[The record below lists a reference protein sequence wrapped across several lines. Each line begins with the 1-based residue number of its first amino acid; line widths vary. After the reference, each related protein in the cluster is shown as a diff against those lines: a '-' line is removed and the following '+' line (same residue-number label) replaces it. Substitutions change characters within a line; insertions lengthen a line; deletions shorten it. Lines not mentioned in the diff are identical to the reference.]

1 MENKQTNLI
10 VPESGVYG
18 DVDLSNKINEM
29 KTFNSPNLKEGR
41 FVGPG
46 GQPTPYATTQLIQSS
61 IMGNNMNSD
70 RGTGGSGG
78 GLGVGGEM
86 NEKHCWKPT
95 SVQQQKQEMGSQ
107 LQYNIMEQNKLN
119 KGECVEYPA
128 AMVKEV
134 NSEPWSSSTWFF
146 PLFSPLTALSASPWK
161 PVEEFHAHIFLG
173 SVSLLFSQHTRHH
186 SFFLPVCMAFM

>member
-29 KTFNSPNLKEGR
+29 KTFNSPNLKDGR

-78 GLGVGGEM
+78 GVGGEV
-86 NEKHCWKPT
+86 NEKHCWKPS

-107 LQYNIMEQNKLN
+107 MQYNIMEQNKLN
-119 KGECVEYPA
+119 KGEWNTQQLWLKRSASSHDLLPLDIF
-128 AMVKEV
+128 
-134 NSEPWSSSTWFF
+134 PLSSSLLA
-146 PLFSPLTALSASPWK
+146 LFILTLDSCRRISCSY
-161 PVEEFHAHIFLG
+161 F
-173 SVSLLFSQHTRHH
+173 T
-186 SFFLPVCMAFM
+186 

>member
-46 GQPTPYATTQLIQSS
+46 GQPTPYATTQLIQSA
-61 IMGNNMNSD
+61 IMGNNIISD

-78 GLGVGGEM
+78 GGGGLGEI

-95 SVQQQKQEMGSQ
+95 AIQQQKHEMSSQ

-119 KGECVEYPA
+119 KGECADYPA
-128 AMVKEV
+128 A
-134 NSEPWSSSTWFF
+134 NS
-146 PLFSPLTALSASPWK
+146 K
-161 PVEEFHAHIFLG
+161 P
-173 SVSLLFSQHTRHH
+173 
-186 SFFLPVCMAFM
+186 

>member
-1 MENKQTNLI
+1 MPSSCSSADCIANYNNQMENKQTNLM

-29 KTFNSPNLKEGR
+29 KTFNSPNLKDGR

-70 RGTGGSGG
+70 RVTGGSGG
-78 GLGVGGEM
+78 GLVGGGEV
-86 NEKHCWKPT
+86 NEKHCWKPP
-95 SVQQQKQEMGSQ
+95 SVQQQKQEISSQ

-119 KGECVEYPA
+119 KGECVE
-128 AMVKEV
+128 
-134 NSEPWSSSTWFF
+134 
-146 PLFSPLTALSASPWK
+146 
-161 PVEEFHAHIFLG
+161 
-173 SVSLLFSQHTRHH
+173 
-186 SFFLPVCMAFM
+186 

>member
-1 MENKQTNLI
+1 MENKQTNLM

-29 KTFNSPNLKEGR
+29 KTFNSPNLKDGR

-61 IMGNNMNSD
+61 IMGNSINTE

-78 GLGVGGEM
+78 GLAGGGEV

-95 SVQQQKQEMGSQ
+95 SMQQQKQEMGSQ

-119 KGECVEYPA
+119 KGECVEP
-128 AMVKEV
+128 ETQQ
-134 NSEPWSSSTWFF
+134 PLLQRSTLSHYLPPLDF
-146 PLFSPLTALSASPWK
+146 PLY
-161 PVEEFHAHIFLG
+161 
-173 SVSLLFSQHTRHH
+173 SLLSWLFQPHCGC
-186 SFFLPVCMAFM
+186 L

>member
-1 MENKQTNLI
+1 M

-29 KTFNSPNLKEGR
+29 KTFNSPNLKDGR

-61 IMGNNMNSD
+61 ILGNNMNAD

-78 GLGVGGEM
+78 GGVGVGVGGGGEM
-86 NEKHCWKPT
+86 NEKHCWKPPLLP
-95 SVQQQKQEMGSQ
+95 QQKQEMSSQ

-119 KGECVEYPA
+119 KGECVEHSA
-128 AMVKEV
+128 AMVKEIIS
-134 NSEPWSSSTWFF
+134 NP
-146 PLFSPLTALSASPWK
+146 
-161 PVEEFHAHIFLG
+161 
-173 SVSLLFSQHTRHH
+173 
-186 SFFLPVCMAFM
+186 

>member
-61 IMGNNMNSD
+61 IMGNNI
-70 RGTGGSGG
+70 TGGSGG
-78 GLGVGGEM
+78 GHGVGGEM
-86 NEKHCWKPT
+86 NEKHCWKPP
-95 SVQQQKQEMGSQ
+95 SLQQQKQEMGSQ

-119 KGECVEYPA
+119 KGECVDLP
-128 AMVKEV
+128 
-134 NSEPWSSSTWFF
+134 SS
-146 PLFSPLTALSASPWK
+146 
-161 PVEEFHAHIFLG
+161 HG
-173 SVSLLFSQHTRHH
+173 
-186 SFFLPVCMAFM
+186 

>member
-10 VPESGVYG
+10 VPESGLYG

-46 GQPTPYATTQLIQSS
+46 GQPTPYATTQLIQSA

-70 RGTGGSGG
+70 RVTAGG
-78 GLGVGGEM
+78 GGGHGLEV
-86 NEKHCWKPT
+86 NEKHCWKPP
-95 SVQQQKQEMGSQ
+95 SLQQQKQDMASQ

-119 KGECVEYPA
+119 KGE
-128 AMVKEV
+128 
-134 NSEPWSSSTWFF
+134 
-146 PLFSPLTALSASPWK
+146 
-161 PVEEFHAHIFLG
+161 
-173 SVSLLFSQHTRHH
+173 
-186 SFFLPVCMAFM
+186 